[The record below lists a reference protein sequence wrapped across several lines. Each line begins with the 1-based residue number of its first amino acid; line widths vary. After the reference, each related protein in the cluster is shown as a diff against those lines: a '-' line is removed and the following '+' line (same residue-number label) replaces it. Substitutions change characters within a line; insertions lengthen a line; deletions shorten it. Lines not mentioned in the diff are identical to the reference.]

1 MSVFRLCQITMR
13 ARTHLSSSAFD
24 TERFGAQ
31 LSRVLA
37 PGDVLLL
44 SGPLG
49 SGKTT
54 LMKGLARGLGI
65 RSPILSPTFVLRKR
79 YVIPKGKA
87 RALNH
92 IDAYRLSSARE
103 LRGLLDEAF
112 QENLADIWC
121 IEWGKKLRGHLP
133 GHRLLVMTIDILN
146 EKRRRF
152 RLSLS

>member
-13 ARTHLSSSAFD
+13 VRTHLSSSAFD
-24 TERFGAQ
+24 TERFGVR
-31 LSRVLA
+31 LSHILA

-54 LMKGLARGLGI
+54 LMKGIARGLGV

-79 YVIPKGKA
+79 YLIPKGKA

-92 IDAYRLSSARE
+92 LDAYRLSSARE

-112 QENLADIWC
+112 QENNADVWC
-121 IEWGKKLRGHLP
+121 IEWGKKFRGHAP
-133 GHRLLVMTIDILN
+133 GHRLLVMTIDILGEN
-146 EKRRRF
+146 QRRF
-152 RLSLS
+152 RLSPS